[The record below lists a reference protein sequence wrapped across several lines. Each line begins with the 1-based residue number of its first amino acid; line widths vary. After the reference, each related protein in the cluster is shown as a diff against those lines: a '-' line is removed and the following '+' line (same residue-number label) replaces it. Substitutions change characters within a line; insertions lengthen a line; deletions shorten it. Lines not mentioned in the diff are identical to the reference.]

1 MRIEVNVITG
11 EVTEHEDAP
20 VVVEPTV
27 EVPVETPA
35 EPVVETPVADATPVV
50 EGV

>member
-20 VVVEPTV
+20 VVVEPVAEVTVEPTV
-27 EVPVETPA
+27 EVTL
-35 EPVVETPVADATPVV
+35 
-50 EGV
+50 

>member
-20 VVVEPTV
+20 VVEVVVEPVAEVTVNPTVEPT
-27 EVPVETPA
+27 PT
-35 EPVVETPVADATPVV
+35 
-50 EGV
+50 EGVTA

>member
-20 VVVEPTV
+20 VEVVV
-27 EVPVETPA
+27 
-35 EPVVETPVADATPVV
+35 EPVVETPVETPT
-50 EGV
+50 EGVTA

>member
-20 VVVEPTV
+20 VEVVAET
-27 EVPVETPA
+27 PVE
-35 EPVVETPVADATPVV
+35 EVTPVADATPV
-50 EGV
+50 EGA

>member
-20 VVVEPTV
+20 VEVVV
-27 EVPVETPA
+27 
-35 EPVVETPVADATPVV
+35 EPVVETPVETPA
-50 EGV
+50 EGVTA